1 MEEHASTAQAND
13 LPLQNSVGVICAKE
27 KLTKASSSNEN
38 SLKGL
43 TSNENPIKVP
53 LSNENTIQA
62 RLPNENSAEILQTIE
77 GQISPSSEKPV
88 KSSPP
93 KNELKE
99 HGAKYNNDS
108 KVEKEKKNIAEMA
121 SFESVRDQNQKSFE
135 AVTPERKSVE
145 VIKPQQDMIKAFIQ
159 EEAAKK
165 LAMLQGQIAEAS
177 TLTEK
182 TIHETT
188 LSKKETTELAKLQ
201 ETSANNCSLEET
213 IVRRPV
219 LQKDDIKLYRA
230 HCHEVVRIN
239 DTEQA
244 IKASLQKGL
253 NDVAKEV
260 ESVTANAVVDSKGE
274 LNTKSI
280 FNLSKVVAVHQASAT
295 ASNTSDKAAGTGAAE
310 EKALQDKNAGS
321 ASSDKSVESGRKTT
335 HQKNDTKVATCT
347 QKVKDQNG
355 NVVQLIPPIAPTI
368 ENASPK
374 QKGLA
379 TSHAIESVANRPQTV
394 TGVALAQNE
403 AGNAVAAEQTTAQTV
418 LSNLKTAADSNP
430 TKPVTM
436 DAMQTAVQTPN
447 TATAIST
454 NDKLTTDTV
463 QTAVRIPN
471 TATASSSNEKVTTDT
486 MQTAV
491 RIPNTIAASSPN
503 KKVTT
508 DTVQTAVRTP
518 NTATAIGTN
527 DKVTTD
533 TMQTSVRIPNTASGP
548 NEKVTTDTVQTAVR
562 IPNTVTAG
570 GPNEKVTTDIMQTA
584 VRIPN
589 TVTASGPN
597 EKVTT
602 DTMQTA
608 VRTPNTATAS
618 GSNEKVTTHTVQN
631 PVRIPNTVTP
641 GGPNDKVTTDTMQ
654 TSVRTPNTAS
664 GPNEKV
670 TTDRVQTAV
679 RIPNTVTPGGPNEK
693 VTTDTVQT
701 AVRIP
706 NTIAASSPNEK
717 VTTDTVQTAVRIPNT
732 VTAGGPNEKVTT
744 DTMQTAVRIPN
755 TVTAGGPN
763 EKVTADTMQ
772 TAVRTPNTATAIGTN
787 DKVTT
792 DTVQTAVRIPNTV
805 TASGPNEKV
814 TTDTVQTVVRF
825 PNTIAARSPNDRV
838 TMDTMQTAVRI
849 PNTLSVGGTDKN
861 TTTGTLQN
869 AIESR
874 QQGGKSEIRE
884 RIEEVTKKME
894 QAVESTNALCEVEE
908 NKVEPQQNIPCQKHE
923 PGNRKLLKTGVISTR
938 DDESPRRANQELPN
952 KELQGGNN
960 IAVANS
966 QNDRSKVATARVEI
980 DSPPEPPDVSLAKQS
995 EGIVEGNCQAIRS
1008 EALASETSPTLPNGS
1023 KLISRSVPASHLK
1036 DYSAICGER
1045 NRADEGDEMFIADT
1059 ELKHE
1064 RSPSEEEEF
1073 VDAVSE
1079 VSERCSE
1086 ASDHATFTLEEPALP
1101 DDLSSLDGSPDE
1113 MLVEDPPTQ
1122 GMPRTLSIDTEL
1134 TDSMVTLSAKGDIA
1148 AIQELPNKE
1157 LQGGNNIAVANS
1169 QNDRSKVA
1177 TARVEI
1183 DSPPEPPDV
1192 SLAKQ
1197 SEGIVEGN
1205 CQAIRSEALASETS
1219 PTLPNGS
1226 KLISRSVPASHLKDY
1241 SAICGERNRADEGDE
1256 MFIADTELKHERSP
1270 SEEEEFVDAVSE
1282 VSERCSEAS
1291 DHATFTLEE
1300 PALPDDLSSLD
1311 GSPDEMLVE
1320 DPPTQDSMVTLSAKG
1335 DIAAIQ
1341 V

>member
-1 MEEHASTAQAND
+1 MSREVMVHDACITMHRKPVVQKEMVEKRHRRELISSSSSSAGSSSEEETESKKVVIVEKGNAVRVNTSAGIASAQPAPQSLAAEANQCDVDDNGKVITANIKSNSCTNEKDSSVLQIREVAASSVASETQAFDTTAIKSPISVGSCSDKKKISTATLRTSASDGSVSVAYPITCNVTHGSMEDHASTAQAND

-347 QKVKDQNG
+347 QK
-355 NVVQLIPPIAPTI
+355 
-368 ENASPK
+368 
-374 QKGLA
+374 
-379 TSHAIESVANRPQTV
+379 
-394 TGVALAQNE
+394 
-403 AGNAVAAEQTTAQTV
+403 
-418 LSNLKTAADSNP
+418 
-430 TKPVTM
+430 
-436 DAMQTAVQTPN
+436 
-447 TATAIST
+447 
-454 NDKLTTDTV
+454 
-463 QTAVRIPN
+463 
-471 TATASSSNEKVTTDT
+471 
-486 MQTAV
+486 
-491 RIPNTIAASSPN
+491 
-503 KKVTT
+503 
-508 DTVQTAVRTP
+508 
-518 NTATAIGTN
+518 
-527 DKVTTD
+527 
-533 TMQTSVRIPNTASGP
+533 
-548 NEKVTTDTVQTAVR
+548 
-562 IPNTVTAG
+562 
-570 GPNEKVTTDIMQTA
+570 
-584 VRIPN
+584 
-589 TVTASGPN
+589 
-597 EKVTT
+597 
-602 DTMQTA
+602 
-608 VRTPNTATAS
+608 
-618 GSNEKVTTHTVQN
+618 
-631 PVRIPNTVTP
+631 
-641 GGPNDKVTTDTMQ
+641 
-654 TSVRTPNTAS
+654 
-664 GPNEKV
+664 
-670 TTDRVQTAV
+670 
-679 RIPNTVTPGGPNEK
+679 
-693 VTTDTVQT
+693 
-701 AVRIP
+701 
-706 NTIAASSPNEK
+706 
-717 VTTDTVQTAVRIPNT
+717 
-732 VTAGGPNEKVTT
+732 
-744 DTMQTAVRIPN
+744 
-755 TVTAGGPN
+755 
-763 EKVTADTMQ
+763 
-772 TAVRTPNTATAIGTN
+772 
-787 DKVTT
+787 
-792 DTVQTAVRIPNTV
+792 
-805 TASGPNEKV
+805 
-814 TTDTVQTVVRF
+814 TVVRF

-908 NKVEPQQNIPCQKHE
+908 NKVEPQQNIPCQKYE

-1148 AIQELPNKE
+1148 AIQVCYL
-1157 LQGGNNIAVANS
+1157 
-1169 QNDRSKVA
+1169 
-1177 TARVEI
+1177 
-1183 DSPPEPPDV
+1183 
-1192 SLAKQ
+1192 SLFCKKK
-1197 SEGIVEGN
+1197 I
-1205 CQAIRSEALASETS
+1205 
-1219 PTLPNGS
+1219 
-1226 KLISRSVPASHLKDY
+1226 K
-1241 SAICGERNRADEGDE
+1241 
-1256 MFIADTELKHERSP
+1256 
-1270 SEEEEFVDAVSE
+1270 
-1282 VSERCSEAS
+1282 
-1291 DHATFTLEE
+1291 
-1300 PALPDDLSSLD
+1300 
-1311 GSPDEMLVE
+1311 
-1320 DPPTQDSMVTLSAKG
+1320 
-1335 DIAAIQ
+1335 
-1341 V
+1341 